1 MVMRVLI
8 LTGGAVEETF
18 AADYIKKWNPDKVIT
33 ADKGLLYAKN

>member
-33 ADKGLLYAKN
+33 AERTALR